1 MNFEN
6 NIHWYK
12 YKYLETKI
20 YKYIFSST
28 ANLKCTPSDRQ
39 MYPYVYMH
47 PKLGTPEL
55 QEKSCIAVLDRDKRS
70 VGVKVHI
77 IRFGWNLYE
86 LFRSNNFLE
95 TFKVRNYFSF
105 GQVCFWSADLGRV
118 FVAKKSVNTTAG
130 TWLQTF
136 FKKKQLGAT
145 TVRVHHLR
153 KATNYILYFP
163 SIIERN
169 EMHLYIRNQLWL
181 RNNMSCQTSSNET
194 CE

>member
-1 MNFEN
+1 M
-6 NIHWYK
+6 Y
-12 YKYLETKI
+12 
-20 YKYIFSST
+20 
-28 ANLKCTPSDRQ
+28 PSDRQ
-39 MYPYVYMH
+39 MYPYGYMH

-55 QEKSCIAVLDRDKRS
+55 QEKSCTAVLDRDKRS

-136 FKKKQLGAT
+136 FKKKNSAQLRSEYIIYGKQQT
-145 TVRVHHLR
+145 TFFISLQSSSGTKCIFTSETNFGSEIIWVAKQALTKPAN
-153 KATNYILYFP
+153 KAMTYLNLSWP
-163 SIIERN
+163 LS
-169 EMHLYIRNQLWL
+169 
-181 RNNMSCQTSSNET
+181 TS
-194 CE
+194 